1 MLVGESQMWI
11 FGGNNGRDLGQRLCG
26 VQAFRVQALAEHVQ
40 TTVCGGGFSGSGVRV
55 PRFGRGNHDS
65 RDWGAV

>member
-40 TTVCGGGFSGSGVRV
+40 TTVCGGVFGFGCSGAQVWAR
-55 PRFGRGNHDS
+55 
-65 RDWGAV
+65 